1 MNSIDYQGELS
12 SLIDLVLSENASDIH
27 FSVGSNVILRVDGAL
42 VPLTKKPIL
51 TNEDIDS
58 FLRILLTEEQYAKFI
73 NDREIDFSY
82 QHSEEARFRGN
93 GFFQR
98 GTVAMVLRNIPNIIY
113 TVEELNLPPTLKD
126 FANRPQGLFLCVGPT
141 GQGKSTTLASLI
153 ELINQTK
160 SVHIITV
167 EDPIE
172 HVYKPKKSVIEQRE
186 LGSDTKDF
194 SIALQSASRQDAD
207 VILVGEMRDHKTIA
221 TVVTAAETGHL
232 VFSTLHTNS
241 AVQTVDR
248 IIDTFPAEQQQQ
260 IRLQLAASLSA
271 IFSQRLI
278 PRISGG
284 LVPAYELLI
293 SNTAVR
299 NLIREGRT
307 HEIQTVIETSL
318 EKGMISM
325 NRSLIDLVQRGEIT
339 TENAFAHSIDPK
351 GLERLM

>member
-1 MNSIDYQGELS
+1 M
-12 SLIDLVLSENASDIH
+12 
-27 FSVGSNVILRVDGAL
+27 
-42 VPLTKKPIL
+42 
-51 TNEDIDS
+51 
-58 FLRILLTEEQYAKFI
+58 
-73 NDREIDFSY
+73 
-82 QHSEEARFRGN
+82 
-93 GFFQR
+93 
-98 GTVAMVLRNIPNIIY
+98 
-113 TVEELNLPPTLKD
+113 
-126 FANRPQGLFLCVGPT
+126 
-141 GQGKSTTLASLI
+141 
-153 ELINQTK
+153 
-160 SVHIITV
+160 
-167 EDPIE
+167 
-172 HVYKPKKSVIEQRE
+172 IEQRE

-194 SIALQSASRQDAD
+194 AIALNSIFRQDAD

-232 VFSTLHTNS
+232 VFSTLHTSS

-248 IIDTFPAEQQQQ
+248 IIDTFPSEQQQQ
-260 IRLQLAASLSA
+260 IRLQLAASLTA

-284 LVPAYELLI
+284 LVPAFELLI

-325 NRSLIDLVQRGEIT
+325 NRSLVDLVQRGEIT
-339 TENAFAHSIDPK
+339 TENAFSHSVDPK